1 MNIIQF
7 KKLGLNDAAQN
18 IITILFIGLVLI
30 FVSCE
35 NSKKEI
41 KFKTIDWEERTIEL
55 DFNDNYQSGSS
66 YLSVYSEI
74 FDHTDEIKHLLTA
87 TVSIR
92 NTSLTDTLYILSADY
107 YSTNGEIIRSY
118 VRNPVFVIPL
128 ETIEIVIPRLDRTG
142 GSGANFIFDWA
153 IRKNKHEPIFEAVM
167 VWTTGN
173 QGISFVT
180 HGRKL

>member
-1 MNIIQF
+1 MTNLVRQNTTVM
-7 KKLGLNDAAQN
+7 KKYPSNK
-18 IITILFIGLVLI
+18 TILILI
-30 FVSCE
+30 VTLLLFACVNE
-35 NSKKEI
+35 RKEI
-41 KFKTIDWEERTIEL
+41 EFKPVDWQERTIE
-55 DFNDNYQSGSS
+55 FEVNEKYQSGSS

-74 FDHTDEIKHLLTA
+74 FDHSDEMKHLLTA

-92 NTSLTDTLYILSADY
+92 NTSFTDSLFILTADY
-107 YSTNGEIIRSY
+107 YNTNGEAIRSY
-118 VRNPVFVIPL
+118 VELPVFLTPL
-128 ETIEIVIPRLDRTG
+128 ETIEIVIPRLDITG

-153 IRKNKHEPIFEAVM
+153 IHKGKHEPIFEAVM